1 VSFSE
6 QFLKADRYYTAAH
19 LGSFAI
25 VRSPRLLAAVDREV
39 YSGQHIGQVLQML
52 REISFAFGF

>member
-1 VSFSE
+1 
-6 QFLKADRYYTAAH
+6 
-19 LGSFAI
+19 
-25 VRSPRLLAAVDREV
+25 VRSPRLLAAVDRKV